1 MKVKI
6 ILLVVICAVVTL
18 SFTAINSAKSTTAS
32 TMKEQ
37 KSAEPIGGF
46 TAEDKL

>member
-6 ILLVVICAVVTL
+6 ILLVVICAVITL
-18 SFTAINSAKSTTAS
+18 SFTVISSVKSVKAATTTES
-32 TMKEQ
+32 
-37 KSAEPIGGF
+37 KSSEPIGGF